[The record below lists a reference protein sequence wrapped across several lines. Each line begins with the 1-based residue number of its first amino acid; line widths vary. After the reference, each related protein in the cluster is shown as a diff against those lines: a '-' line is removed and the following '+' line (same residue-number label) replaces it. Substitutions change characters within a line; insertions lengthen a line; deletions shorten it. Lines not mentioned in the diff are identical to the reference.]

1 MFAASTY
8 DEIVEQ
14 EKMAETKQIVVFIF
28 VKPTNAQAMD
38 IVREFEYIHYNSGEY
53 CSVYAIEIGRAH
65 V

>member
-38 IVREFEYIHYNSGEY
+38 IVREFE
-53 CSVYAIEIGRAH
+53 
-65 V
+65 